1 MVLAV
6 FFAYIGG
13 AIYGLTTLQEGL
25 QRRKLSRADSYSIE
39 FYDREDFYFRE
50 FPYRMQV
57 MLCEEQFY
65 FVYAKHTHL
74 LFNLLPCLFFNTKW
88 SATAT
93 RLEKFCY
100 CSTVYITP
108 NGSTFN
114 FALTDDKFLFMIYRT
129 RNVWLELKKRMFVP
143 VFTFKLLICSLL
155 TLFYLAKTHL
165 RLLKLLLYKRKT
177 VGLVQQAL
185 PHLASRSCVS
195 CRQNHVYKC

>member
-65 FVYAKHTHL
+65 FVYAKHTHTCCSICYLAFSLIPNDL
-74 LFNLLPCLFFNTKW
+74 LLLPDWKSF
-88 SATAT
+88 ATT
-93 RLEKFCY
+93 LQ
-100 CSTVYITP
+100 STLHPMV
-108 NGSTFN
+108 
-114 FALTDDKFLFMIYRT
+114 LH
-129 RNVWLELKKRMFVP
+129 
-143 VFTFKLLICSLL
+143 LIL
-155 TLFYLAKTHL
+155 H
-165 RLLKLLLYKRKT
+165 
-177 VGLVQQAL
+177 
-185 PHLASRSCVS
+185 
-195 CRQNHVYKC
+195 